1 VGQEALTQLFFGVGS
16 GRVASMSLANALNT
30 EPDCLCLHEGKVRDH
45 EEYGEQFLPFLT
57 LQNRRAYEYPE
68 EAGDIFRQTRLRMAD
83 LADQKNLKFLGDV
96 AYNYA
101 PFVGAISATFP
112 DSKLIFQF
120 RDCLGFLSS
129 CTATVGTDETPV
141 GWPPP
146 DKPLSKVESFIS
158 MGRWQPRQLSPERVD
173 WESWSYVSK
182 NIWLWAETNRVLLD
196 SLASVPTTLIYYA
209 KFEAFRTDPLGEY
222 ALIRRFL
229 NLPGTISDEG
239 SRRLTARPINY
250 RKNANRQISYHQLT
264 EAEKRVWATFAAPV
278 RTRLGYDGMM

>member
-1 VGQEALTQLFFGVGS
+1 
-16 GRVASMSLANALNT
+16 
-30 EPDCLCLHEGKVRDH
+30 
-45 EEYGEQFLPFLT
+45 
-57 LQNRRAYEYPE
+57 
-68 EAGDIFRQTRLRMAD
+68 
-83 LADQKNLKFLGDV
+83 
-96 AYNYA
+96 
-101 PFVGAISATFP
+101 
-112 DSKLIFQF
+112 
-120 RDCLGFLSS
+120 
-129 CTATVGTDETPV
+129 
-141 GWPPP
+141 
-146 DKPLSKVESFIS
+146 
-158 MGRWQPRQLSPERVD
+158 VD